1 MKRLIIPTL
10 FLLPLLLLTEV
21 ASAQV
26 GVIRIPAPT
35 PAEPTVGTIRIPSN
49 QDTPPPQF
57 RPPQTRPAP
66 APVPAPQPAPA
77 YRPAPQ
83 PAPAPTYRPAPPQPA
98 PVVAP
103 TQTRPAP
110 TIRPAPEAP
119 ARRPVPAPPIVEEAP
134 DPLLEAPDPL
144 LEEPE
149 DPLLAGPPPN
159 PLNIQ
164 RVKTK
169 TPPLPSKAFDF
180 GFWNRADKIEGMQ
193 IAGPLPFENY
203 AASVSG
209 LQMSIGYGK
218 AENNAVEVN
227 GVQAALGISGVN
239 LIPLP
244 YGINDTSFLNGA
256 QIALG
261 ANSADGG
268 GGLQLGLLKNFV
280 GHQSGTDK
288 PFGGVQIA
296 INNQSKN
303 TTFSGIQLGLVNT
316 HMIDEFDM
324 FNPRPI
330 RDGTSIPAHYHGI
343 QFGLANNAHEITGLQ
358 IGLLNNARRL
368 HGIQIGL
375 LNNTHD
381 HDIKWLPLINAG
393 F

>member
-1 MKRLIIPTL
+1 M
-10 FLLPLLLLTEV
+10 V
-21 ASAQV
+21 
-26 GVIRIPAPT
+26 
-35 PAEPTVGTIRIPSN
+35 
-49 QDTPPPQF
+49 
-57 RPPQTRPAP
+57 
-66 APVPAPQPAPA
+66 
-77 YRPAPQ
+77 
-83 PAPAPTYRPAPPQPA
+83 
-98 PVVAP
+98 
-103 TQTRPAP
+103 
-110 TIRPAPEAP
+110 
-119 ARRPVPAPPIVEEAP
+119 EAP

-164 RVKTK
+164 RVPSKA
-169 TPPLPSKAFDF
+169 PPLPSKAWDF
-180 GFWNRADKIEGMQ
+180 GMWNRADKIKGAQ

-203 AASVSG
+203 ASSVSG

-244 YGINDTSFLNGA
+244 YGLNDTSFLNGM
-256 QIALG
+256 QIAFG
-261 ANSADGG
+261 ANAADGG

-303 TTFSGIQLGLVNT
+303 TTFSGVQLGLVNT
-316 HMIDEFDM
+316 HSIDEFDL

-330 RDGTSIPAHYHGI
+330 RDGTSIPAHYRGI
-343 QFGLANNAHEITGLQ
+343 QFGLANTAHEITGLQ

-368 HGIQIGL
+368 HGVQIGL

-381 HDIKWLPLINAG
+381 HQIKWLPLINAG